1 MTIEGFG
8 ETPGNQDPELQTEP
22 QVDEPAADMP
32 IEPDRDLGLAA
43 EEDSE
48 AGLLE
53 TPPEQ
58 PPATFE
64 RQMLSPS
71 VRWVWFVGYLIPS
84 LILTIVVL
92 QLDIFVFPTRTGLAA
107 SATLVMTLVFS
118 VWRTVTRYRHW
129 SWELDETELVID
141 RGVVFKLTR
150 VVPRVRIQHVDL
162 SSGPVDR
169 IFNLRQLSIYTA
181 GTREADASIPGLTA
195 ERAES
200 LRQALIARRT
210 SP

>member
-1 MTIEGFG
+1 MTIEDLG
-8 ETPGNQDPELQTEP
+8 ETPDDHDPDLRTEP
-22 QVDEPAADMP
+22 HANESAPEMP
-32 IEPDRDLGLAA
+32 IEPDRGLGLAVGDGPEA
-43 EEDSE
+43 EPV
-48 AGLLE
+48 E

-58 PPATFE
+58 PPETFD
-64 RQMLSPS
+64 RQMLSSS

-84 LILTIVVL
+84 LVLTLVVL
-92 QLDIFVFPTRTGLAA
+92 QLDIFVFPTRAGLAT
-107 SATLVMTLVFS
+107 SATLVVALAFS
-118 VWRTVTRYRHW
+118 VWRTMARYRNW

-195 ERAES
+195 ERAEA
-200 LRQALIARRT
+200 LRQALITRRT